1 MVSVPSGTV
10 RTATAKIL
18 VVDDDAGMRELLLL
32 ALRRNGWQSEAA
44 GDGRDALLQLGQHRF
59 DVVVTDIQM
68 PRMDGLALL
77 RAIRSLPQPMPVV
90 VQTTLLDPML
100 ESLLVQ
106 AGAFRVLMKGCPI
119 GELIRTVA
127 EASAISAPTPA

>member
-1 MVSVPSGTV
+1 MSMPSGTA

-18 VVDDDAGMRELLLL
+18 VVEDDAGIREMLLL
-32 ALRRNGWQSEAA
+32 ALRRNGWETEAA
-44 GDGRDALLQLGQHRF
+44 IDGRDALSRLGQYRF

-68 PRMDGLALL
+68 PRMDGLTLL

-100 ESLLVQ
+100 EDLLVQ
-106 AGAFRVLMKGCPI
+106 AGAFRVLMKGCPV
-119 GELIRTVA
+119 GDLIRTVA
-127 EASAISAPTPA
+127 EASATSAPAPA

>member
-1 MVSVPSGTV
+1 MPSGTA

-18 VVDDDAGMRELLLL
+18 VVDDDAGIREMLLL
-32 ALRRNGWQSEAA
+32 ALRRNGWETEAA
-44 GDGRDALLQLGQHRF
+44 GDGRDALSRLGQQRF

-100 ESLLVQ
+100 EDLLVQ
-106 AGAFRVLMKGCPI
+106 AGAFRVLMKGCHV
-119 GELIRTVA
+119 GDLIRTVA
-127 EASAISAPTPA
+127 EASTTNAPASA

>member
-1 MVSVPSGTV
+1 MPSGTA

-18 VVDDDAGMRELLLL
+18 VVDDDAGIREMLLL
-32 ALRRNGWQSEAA
+32 ALRRNGWETEAA
-44 GDGRDALLQLGQHRF
+44 GDGRDALSRLGQQRF

-68 PRMDGLALL
+68 PRMDGLTLL

-100 ESLLVQ
+100 ETLLMQ
-106 AGAFRVLMKGCPI
+106 AGAFRVLMKGCPL
-119 GELIRTVA
+119 GELIRTVS
-127 EASAISAPTPA
+127 EASAISAPAPA

>member
-1 MVSVPSGTV
+1 MSIPVGAA

-18 VVDDDAGMRELLLL
+18 VVDDDAGIREMLLL
-32 ALRRNGWQSEAA
+32 ALRRNGWQTEGAA
-44 GDGRDALLQLGQHRF
+44 DGREALSWLGQQRF

-100 ESLLVQ
+100 ENLLLQ
-106 AGAFRVLMKGCPI
+106 AGAFRVLMKGCPL
-119 GELIRTVA
+119 GELIRTVS
-127 EASAISAPTPA
+127 EASATSAPAPA

>member
-1 MVSVPSGTV
+1 VATASGGPK
-10 RTATAKIL
+10 TAAAKIL
-18 VVDDDAGMRELLLL
+18 VVEDDGGMRELLLV
-32 ALRRNGWQSEAA
+32 ALRRQGWLTEGAA
-44 GDGRDALLQLGQHRF
+44 DGLDALSRLQRERF

-77 RAIRSLPQPMPVV
+77 RAIRSLQQPMPVV

-100 ESLLVQ
+100 EDLLVQ
-106 AGAFRVLMKGCPI
+106 AGAFRVLMKGSPL

-127 EASAISAPTPA
+127 EASADSTPAPA